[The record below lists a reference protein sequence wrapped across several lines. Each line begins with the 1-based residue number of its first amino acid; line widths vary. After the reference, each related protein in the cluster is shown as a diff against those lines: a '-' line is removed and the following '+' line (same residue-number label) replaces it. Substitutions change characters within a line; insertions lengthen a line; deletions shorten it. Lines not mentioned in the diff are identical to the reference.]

1 MKNTKIILALLLGVL
16 LLSLSVPSFADNSAE
31 VITGVAFDDGTI
43 TLTYAVP
50 DASFG
55 QGTVLKV
62 FDNDAD
68 NSEETGYEVTE
79 STALTIGGKSYKQ
92 FSTKPIRIQHL
103 NKTVF
108 ASISDDANTTGLMSY
123 SVFDHIVEHF
133 ADSTADQKELFIAL
147 LDIGGAMQRQLLG
160 TTLLSNTDFND
171 IGYYADQY
179 SVLRIAT
186 YVDGELYGTKD
197 EHYFPGDST
206 QIVADKAL
214 SGAVFTGFADKDGNA
229 VSEYGEL
236 TAESYNKYSLKLDTI
251 GVTEYKQFYTTKNYT
266 VNEFD
271 GGTLTEMGITTGAGT
286 SKLNPSKKYFTT
298 DKKNVESKTI
308 VYVTAAVAFGVKG
321 SDNCLDFSKLIKA
334 ESDTVYEGEPAD
346 TSGAYKAG
354 EFIKASQFK
363 VTDSSIT
370 FANPAKA
377 ENPASYLFETDLTT
391 YSSSTASY
399 TTISLLNDEGAA
411 IFNISIKPR
420 STGSTFTFTVNDGET
435 REINETNLK
444 QNGEN
449 SLRVE
454 FTPSEGDTASVK
466 IYVNGKLCYEN
477 AEYATDAIAGDK
489 DMTFSA
495 VGFYHSDS
503 ANNIKLRL
511 DSTVIATIPAE

>member
-1 MKNTKIILALLLGVL
+1 MKNARIIFALIFGILI
-16 LLSLSVPSFADNSAE
+16 LSLSVLSFADNSAE

-108 ASISDDANTTGLMSY
+108 ASISDGANTTGIMSY

-236 TAESYNKYSLKLDTI
+236 TAESYNK
-251 GVTEYKQFYTTKNYT
+251 
-266 VNEFD
+266 
-271 GGTLTEMGITTGAGT
+271 
-286 SKLNPSKKYFTT
+286 
-298 DKKNVESKTI
+298 
-308 VYVTAAVAFGVKG
+308 
-321 SDNCLDFSKLIKA
+321 
-334 ESDTVYEGEPAD
+334 
-346 TSGAYKAG
+346 
-354 EFIKASQFK
+354 
-363 VTDSSIT
+363 
-370 FANPAKA
+370 
-377 ENPASYLFETDLTT
+377 
-391 YSSSTASY
+391 
-399 TTISLLNDEGAA
+399 
-411 IFNISIKPR
+411 
-420 STGSTFTFTVNDGET
+420 
-435 REINETNLK
+435 
-444 QNGEN
+444 
-449 SLRVE
+449 
-454 FTPSEGDTASVK
+454 
-466 IYVNGKLCYEN
+466 
-477 AEYATDAIAGDK
+477 
-489 DMTFSA
+489 
-495 VGFYHSDS
+495 
-503 ANNIKLRL
+503 
-511 DSTVIATIPAE
+511 